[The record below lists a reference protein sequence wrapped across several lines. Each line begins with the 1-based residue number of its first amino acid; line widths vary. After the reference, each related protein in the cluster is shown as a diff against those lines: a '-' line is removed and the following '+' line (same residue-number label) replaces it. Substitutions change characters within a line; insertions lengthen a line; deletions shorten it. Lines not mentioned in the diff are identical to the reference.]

1 MNINISP
8 VRIVTQRL
16 DEEQVEKSP
25 TREAGDTEIRE
36 PSEEEQQKIDRIRN
50 ILTPPQITPIDTRR
64 VA

>member
-36 PSEEEQQKIDRIRN
+36 PSEEENKK
-50 ILTPPQITPIDTRR
+50 
-64 VA
+64 